1 MNEIRARF
9 HYRVRGKHT
18 GLRNRNDK
26 KTGSDEHLRASVRR
40 RKLFLL
46 RSADRSADLRFAAFE
61 VGLAAAAFLNLVKLL
76 SHFNS

>member
-1 MNEIRARF
+1 MPVFITAFAENTRDF
-9 HYRVRGKHT
+9 GT
-18 GLRNRNDK
+18 GTTK